1 MCGAN
6 PHHINFSIKIEL
18 RRTTMDYFGMYRDIW
33 TFHKKYIDK
42 IKFADDKM
50 WAEIVAESSELGKKY
65 DNCGFILALTVNE
78 VNEFEEISKSVH
90 SMQN

>member
-1 MCGAN
+1 MRHG
-6 PHHINFSIKIEL
+6 SILLSGII
-18 RRTTMDYFGMYRDIW
+18 RRTAMDYFSMYRDIW

-65 DNCGFILALTVNE
+65 DNCGFIRALIVNE
-78 VNEFEEISKSVH
+78 VNEFEQISKSVH
-90 SMQN
+90 PIQD